1 MGRCGD
7 LGLGICQAP
16 DIPVRVET
24 RRTLETRIAGEGSCR
39 CIKGMLLFATPQD
52 PSGVVLVQFVTR
64 CQPPGCG
71 ALEGGVS

>member
-1 MGRCGD
+1 MRRCGD

-24 RRTLETRIAGEGSCR
+24 RRTLKTRIDGEGSCR

-52 PSGVVLVQFVTR
+52 PSGIVLVQFI
-64 CQPPGCG
+64 PG
-71 ALEGGVS
+71 ASHQVAVPWKGGVS